1 VASDLIAD
9 GNGKACGPEENTRRL
24 THLGST
30 PGRRLQSGALG
41 YVNETDAESWSRNL
55 TCEPFARFRASSH

>member
-9 GNGKACGPEENTRRL
+9 DKGNAYGPEEAEGDITY
-24 THLGST
+24 LGST

-41 YVNETDAESWSRNL
+41 YVNETDAEIWSWKL